1 MYKNIVLLYC
11 LCMLFINSISAQQY
25 KSIPIE
31 QAIELALK
39 QDPSM
44 ILADLYI
51 TQSDVLS
58 TGGVPMQPAQIFFS
72 GDEFN
77 FDGISGIQ
85 SLNIQQSF
93 NLPSVSKTYQDYN
106 KAQSK
111 RYKHQKLLTTKDIV
125 RNVES
130 SYYNLAIAKQELI
143 LSQDAMSIYSSFLT
157 RSKDAYEGGESNKV
171 AMITAR
177 TLLKKATLNTDHAA
191 HEVEVARE
199 IFNIWLGKTDN
210 YDTEILA
217 SDILEDFDKKE
228 EGINPHLGIYQLEK
242 EVIERG
248 IEMQKSKL
256 LPQLN
261 TGLRLQS
268 VNGDLLYFGYQLGV
282 NIPLMKGG
290 YKKQIEGSK
299 VSLAIVDTE
308 KKIKEREIVVRTTK
322 LKNHIEH
329 LKLKIK
335 AYDTDLLPSI
345 SEQLSL
351 LKDAYQAGEGSYIEY
366 MMSIENYNDLQLEK
380 LNLIEDFYKNHIEL
394 KYWTEVY

>member
-1 MYKNIVLLYC
+1 
-11 LCMLFINSISAQQY
+11 MLFINSISAQQY

-210 YDTEILA
+210 YDTETLA

>member
-1 MYKNIVLLYC
+1 
-11 LCMLFINSISAQQY
+11 MLFINSISAQQY